1 MNARKLIAAALM
13 LAGAWLLIWSIG
25 LFSASPRLAQAQ
37 DLPPRPTLTPIVTS
51 VVTSVVTSEEPRHE
65 PRLGRI
71 VGTVIDLTTG
81 GPAAE
86 MTVRINDQALTTDAN
101 GNYGRENLTPGT
113 YVVELIVPPERGTP
127 AQSAITITLPEGE
140 TARQDLA
147 FRSPSAAPA
156 QGLAEHAAPETPPAA
171 LPVTGAAHDMTWMTW
186 MAALGVMLLAGGGFL
201 MRRATR

>member
-13 LAGAWLLIWSIG
+13 LAGAWLLLWSIG

-37 DLPPRPTLTPIVTS
+37 DLPPRPTLTP
-51 VVTSVVTSEEPRHE
+51 VVTSVVTSEEPHRE

-171 LPVTGAAHDMTWMTW
+171 LPVTGAADDATW
-186 MAALGVMLLAGGGFL
+186 MAALGMLLLAGGGFL

>member
-37 DLPPRPTLTPIVTS
+37 DLPPRPTLTPVAPT
-51 VVTSVVTSEEPRHE
+51 VVTSEEPRRE

-71 VGTVIDLTTG
+71 VGTVIDLTTSAPTAG
-81 GPAAE
+81 
-86 MTVRINDQALTTDAN
+86 MTVRINDQELTTDAN

-147 FRSPSAAPA
+147 FRSPSATPA
-156 QGLAEHAAPETPPAA
+156 QALAEHAAPETPPAA
-171 LPVTGAAHDMTWMTW
+171 LPVTGAAEDATWT
-186 MAALGVMLLAGGGFL
+186 AALGVMLLAGGGFL

>member
-13 LAGAWLLIWSIG
+13 LAGAWLLLWSIG

-37 DLPPRPTLTPIVTS
+37 DLPPRPTLTP
-51 VVTSVVTSEEPRHE
+51 VVTSVVTSEEPHRE

-171 LPVTGAAHDMTWMTW
+171 LPVTGAADDATW
-186 MAALGVMLLAGGGFL
+186 MAALGMMLLAGGGFL